1 MSDMTSAYLL
11 IAVIFAVLVTL
22 LLVRIGVFKS
32 RKAAISNGVRASGNM
47 ANSLTST
54 SAPSPE
60 MKYCMK
66 CGKQMPSEMNFC
78 GHCGKEQ
85 LPTLKSDSS
94 GRAAANV
101 PTKTKS
107 SDVAGGLL
115 AIVVVIAVLYLVVT
129 IFSWIFDGVTSAF
142 DGQSGTEWFRQYHM
156 YVIGAIA
163 IIGYWWRKLRGR

>member
-1 MSDMTSAYLL
+1 MGNPASLEPP
-11 IAVIFAVLVTL
+11 
-22 LLVRIGVFKS
+22 
-32 RKAAISNGVRASGNM
+32 KAPV
-47 ANSLTST
+47 
-54 SAPSPE
+54 
-60 MKYCMK
+60 MKYCMS

-85 LPTLKSDSS
+85 LPTHKSDSS

-101 PTKTKS
+101 PTKAKS

-115 AIVVVIAVLYLVVT
+115 AIVVVVAVLYLVAT

-142 DGQSGTEWFRQYHM
+142 DGQSGTEWFRENHM